1 MRSLEWLA
9 QRPRE
14 AGSRLISTTASAM
27 YSAPAQK
34 FEPKLLAG
42 SHLES
47 QNFAGW
53 LDGPFDIIYAL
64 EVAGTC

>member
-9 QRPRE
+9 QRPPE
-14 AGSRLISTTASAM
+14 AGSRLISTTSAM

-42 SHLES
+42 SRLES

-53 LDGPFDIIYAL
+53 LDGPFGIVYAL

>member
-1 MRSLEWLA
+1 
-9 QRPRE
+9 
-14 AGSRLISTTASAM
+14 M

-42 SHLES
+42 SRLES

-53 LDGPFDIIYAL
+53 LDGPFGIVYAL

>member
-9 QRPRE
+9 RRLPE
-14 AGSRLISTTASAM
+14 AGSRLISTESAT

-42 SHLES
+42 SRLES

-53 LDGPFDIIYAL
+53 LDGPFGIVDAL
-64 EVAGTC
+64 EVAGTG

>member
-9 QRPRE
+9 HGLPE
-14 AGSRLISTTASAM
+14 AGSRLISTASAM

-53 LDGPFDIIYAL
+53 LDGPFGIVYAL

>member
-9 QRPRE
+9 QRLPE
-14 AGSRLISTTASAM
+14 AGSRLISTASAM
-27 YSAPAQK
+27 YSAPAQN

-53 LDGPFDIIYAL
+53 LDRPFGIVYAL

>member
-1 MRSLEWLA
+1 
-9 QRPRE
+9 
-14 AGSRLISTTASAM
+14 M

-53 LDGPFDIIYAL
+53 LDGPFGIVDASKSRAPTDGMSAL
-64 EVAGTC
+64 GFVITSARR